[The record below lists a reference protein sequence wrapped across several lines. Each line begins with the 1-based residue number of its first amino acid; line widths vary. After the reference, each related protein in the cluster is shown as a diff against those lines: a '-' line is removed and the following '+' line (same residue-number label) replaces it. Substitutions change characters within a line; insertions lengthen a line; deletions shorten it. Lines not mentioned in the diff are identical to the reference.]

1 MARFD
6 RIFTSKALVTTAAVL
21 LGSIAAHAQV
31 LGPAPQS
38 GRGEV
43 SSTAPAQISPAQVS
57 ATPFD
62 ARSALAALQMRP
74 VGEVVRKKHHIETEA
89 AMSDGRRVIVSFDL
103 AGRLWEIEHAEHDKH
118 RYGEGAVNGA
128 SAAEAVRAAGFTHSS
143 VREVKRNHTV
153 VGAMTQKNE
162 PVELHVD
169 RGGVIYKQVW
179 VR

>member
-1 MARFD
+1 MSTFNRT
-6 RIFTSKALVTTAAVL
+6 FTAKALVTTAAVL
-21 LGSIAAHAQV
+21 LGCMAAGAQV
-31 LGPAPQS
+31 LGPAPQ
-38 GRGEV
+38 GGQAGGL
-43 SSTAPAQISPAQVS
+43 STAPAQIS

-62 ARSALAALQMRP
+62 PRSVLAALQIRP

-89 AMSDGRRVIVSFDL
+89 AMADGRRVIVSFDL
-103 AGRLWEIEHAEHDKH
+103 TGRLWEIEHAEHDKH
-118 RYGEGAVNGA
+118 RYGEGPINSA
-128 SAAEAVRAAGFTHSS
+128 SAADAVRVAGFGNPS

-162 PVELHVD
+162 TVELHVD